1 MHGVVIFEIYFDI
14 HGFLPKIYTDFIK
27 NVLQNVLKQ
36 CDNAER
42 SFFYL
47 KEISR
52 KIQTHASRLGGNS
65 ILNKKNVFFFF
76 LHSLFHLKC
85 FVKSVEKQTLRR
97 KSFP

>member
-42 SFFYL
+42 SFFIL
-47 KEISR
+47 KKYPGR
-52 KIQTHASRLGGNS
+52 FRLMLPG
-65 ILNKKNVFFFF
+65 
-76 LHSLFHLKC
+76 
-85 FVKSVEKQTLRR
+85 
-97 KSFP
+97 